1 MEESVVAEWV
11 GGATGDSPWD
21 VNDTEGNGTNVPGH
35 SPFVY
40 ASGTVSS
47 GSDTTLVDTTKNWKP
62 NQWQY
67 FTAKRMSDNQVAFIK
82 SNTNNT
88 LELLYYTDSRGGA
101 IWKAGDQY
109 QIHRPLILLDQPGR
123 GHSDVIVGAPPVNRA
138 TGKAAWP
145 HQALELSYSWN
156 DIYTPTGDSV
166 NFKTGAGNHKLQQQ
180 GRDYYNNTPIPGY
193 KPYTY
198 PHPLVS
204 GGASK
209 HAQSGKLDDRPA
221 STREW

>member
-1 MEESVVAEWV
+1 MVR
-11 GGATGDSPWD
+11 TGCAGRHDEKSQSI
-21 VNDTEGNGTNVPGH
+21 TNE
-35 SPFVY
+35 Y
-40 ASGTVSS
+40 
-47 GSDTTLVDTTKNWKP
+47 
-62 NQWQY
+62 
-67 FTAKRMSDNQVAFIK
+67 
-82 SNTNNT
+82 
-88 LELLYYTDSRGGA
+88 LLNYSITRIREGGA

-123 GHSDVIVGAPPVNRA
+123 GQSDVIVGAPPVNRA

-145 HQALELSYSWN
+145 HQALEPSYSWN
-156 DIYTPTGDSV
+156 DIYTPTGESV
-166 NFKTGAGNHKLQQQ
+166 NFKTGAGNHKLQQE
-180 GRDYYNNTPIPGY
+180 GRDYYNNTPMPGY

-209 HAQSGKLDDRPA
+209 HAQPGKLDDRPA